1 MRKPSDYG
9 QSRMGSDS
17 PGICEGSAS
26 LMNYT
31 YFALPVGCA
40 RLMIS
45 DNGMPIHGIT
55 IDYPST
61 HRNR

>member
-1 MRKPSDYG
+1 
-9 QSRMGSDS
+9 MGSDS